1 MSTEHAVVVENLNVW
16 IRGRR
21 ILENISFR
29 VPANTIFAIMGPSG
43 SGKSTLLRVLNRL
56 VDLIP
61 ECKVEGKILLH
72 GVDALRSDPLRVR
85 RLTGM
90 VFQEPNPFPH
100 LSIYDN
106 IALGP
111 RLNGLSKDKK
121 ALRKRVEWALK
132 KAMLWDEVKDRLHEP
147 PTVLSGGQKQRLCL
161 ARALALKP
169 KILLL
174 DEPTANLDPENT
186 KKIENV
192 LKDLKKETTI
202 ILVTH
207 SPPQALRVA
216 DYTAILYMGK
226 LAEMAPTRELFE
238 NPRNPITKKILRME
252 TVMNK
257 PNYHAMLSPSRN
269 VQGSHSIV

>member
-1 MSTEHAVVVENLNVW
+1 MISTEHAVVVENLNVW
-16 IRGRR
+16 IRGKR

-61 ECKVEGKILLH
+61 GCKVEGKVLLH

-106 IALGP
+106 VALGP
-111 RLNGLSKDKK
+111 RLNGLSRDKE
-121 ALRKRVEWALK
+121 ALRKRVEWALR

-169 KILLL
+169 RILLL

-186 KKIENV
+186 RRIEEA
-192 LKDLKKETTI
+192 LKTLRKETTI

-216 DYTAILYMGK
+216 DYTAILYMGRLLEVALSK
-226 LAEMAPTRELFE
+226 ELFR
-238 NPRNPITKKILRME
+238 NPKDPITKRIIGME
-252 TVMNK
+252 TINEK
-257 PNYHAMLSPSRN
+257 PTL
-269 VQGSHSIV
+269 QD